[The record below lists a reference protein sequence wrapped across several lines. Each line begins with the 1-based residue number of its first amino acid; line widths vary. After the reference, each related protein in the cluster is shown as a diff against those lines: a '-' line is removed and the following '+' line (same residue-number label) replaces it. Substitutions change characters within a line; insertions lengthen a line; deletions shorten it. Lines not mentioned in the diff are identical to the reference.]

1 MYYICYKV
9 YKHEIFKDIL
19 KTRGSLLIQFEP
31 LLMIIGGYFLY
42 QDQLRT

>member
-1 MYYICYKV
+1 MKFSKIYSR
-9 YKHEIFKDIL
+9 
-19 KTRGSLLIQFEP
+19 TRGLLLIQFEP